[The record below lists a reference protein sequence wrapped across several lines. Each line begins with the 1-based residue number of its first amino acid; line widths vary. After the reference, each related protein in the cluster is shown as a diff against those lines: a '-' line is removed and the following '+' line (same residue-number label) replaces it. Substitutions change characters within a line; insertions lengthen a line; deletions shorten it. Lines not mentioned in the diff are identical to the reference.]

1 MKGQRHSTAC
11 SRSSAEPSCQCE
23 SAWWG
28 KVCSLA
34 LCAACKV
41 NGSPWGWAVVGEGM
55 GSAFQ
60 LQHPAPVHTDR
71 QASQAGEYKAVL
83 LICLCRLLFILPY
96 SGWLVPSPPWLQ
108 SFLSTPADLP
118 TVEGPFLSTE
128 AFLLHSFLP
137 GVQFPFW
144 LLYFSFIL
152 LSYPVM
158 GGVLALSEVW
168 GLLPVFS
175 RYSVWIVT
183 VIDVFLMYLWE

>member
-60 LQHPAPVHTDR
+60 LQHPAPVTSYP
-71 QASQAGEYKAVL
+71 AFSSFSLEAKG
-83 LICLCRLLFILPY
+83 CGLF
-96 SGWLVPSPPWLQ
+96 SPCTPL
-108 SFLSTPADLP
+108 SPLSTSQITFSL
-118 TVEGPFLSTE
+118 VYSFSLFL
-128 AFLLHSFLP
+128 
-137 GVQFPFW
+137 
-144 LLYFSFIL
+144 
-152 LSYPVM
+152 
-158 GGVLALSEVW
+158 LALSSH
-168 GLLPVFS
+168 LPVYQS
-175 RYSVWIVT
+175 L
-183 VIDVFLMYLWE
+183 DVRENVYLSLRKHSGLED